1 MLTTLTSEQKKDLKN
16 KFMEISN
23 SMTRIEAER
32 DHMKE
37 IYQDLKETFEMHPK
51 IARRLAKAYHKQ
63 AYQQMVA
70 EEEEFQETYSEVFPS
85 A

>member
-1 MLTTLTSEQKKDLKN
+1 MLTVLTAEQRKDLKN
-16 KFMEISN
+16 KFVELSN

-37 IYQDLKETFEMHPK
+37 IYLALKEDFEMHPK

-63 AYQQMVA
+63 AYQEMVA
-70 EEEEFQETYSEVFPS
+70 EQEEFQETYSEVFPS
-85 A
+85 P

>member
-32 DHMKE
+32 DHMKT
-37 IYQDLKETFEMHPK
+37 IYQDLKEEFEMHPK

-85 A
+85 M